1 MRLTGSALK
10 SNFLLLLLLLLF
22 STAFFHFSCSSTTEA
37 TKKISVTN
45 TVAENKTPT
54 DEPVHADSIIEK
66 ITCEDHPQFSYSL
79 LVPNNYQAE
88 KTWPLVIFFD
98 PHAAGDL
105 PLKKYRALA
114 NQFGFIFAGSN
125 NSKNNLNPPGAYAE
139 IYKALRTDLEK
150 KLNIQKNRIY
160 LAGFSGGARV
170 ALNLGLA
177 DNSVAGVIANSAGFD
192 PANAPL
198 RDGFVVYGLAGDE
211 DFNLL
216 EQKRTEKNLQQ
227 YPSLIH
233 QLAEFNGKHEWAPLE
248 RMRDAFIFLECA
260 ARYKKISTATNTN
273 VEDAYQSLEN
283 QLKKTKDKKLR
294 LKLLQNTSG
303 FSLAGICSKAIQ
315 REAESVS
322 KSDFAKQ
329 LFAEEEKADAEETV
343 LQNNYAQKVFTESAD
358 FWNATVANWE
368 ATPKNNSKYKLNC
381 RLQSYISMVVYISL
395 QSPEGKQNVLLREKL
410 LLIYELVDPK
420 NSEWAY
426 LKAVLRAQQ
435 GNREEALR
443 LLNEC
448 VKLNFNDKQRV
459 NNQSEFSSL
468 LFESG
473 FPSSLK

>member
-1 MRLTGSALK
+1 MRLIGPSPKFFFIAPLIPVFFGLIFLIAACNTSKENSSEVGNNNDSLGS
-10 SNFLLLLLLLLF
+10 
-22 STAFFHFSCSSTTEA
+22 TEFI
-37 TKKISVTN
+37 KKVP
-45 TVAENKTPT
+45 PT
-54 DEPVHADSIIEK
+54 DSIIEK

-88 KTWPLVIFFD
+88 KTCPLVIFFD

-160 LAGFSGGARV
+160 LVGFSGGARV

-198 RDGFVVYGLAGDE
+198 RDGFVVYGFAGDE

-329 LFAEEEKADAEETV
+329 LFTEEEKADAEETV